1 MAAIS
6 NGFLYFKESAAP
18 SFFCS
23 CAVTDGGLLTISRFP
38 IVESEFHEYNTPAV
52 LSDHLSAKGALY
64 TKIDLSAKLL
74 NGRKQHL
81 HLF

>member
-1 MAAIS
+1 M
-6 NGFLYFKESAAP
+6 
-18 SFFCS
+18 
-23 CAVTDGGLLTISRFP
+23 TDGGLLTISRFP
-38 IVESEFHEYNTPAV
+38 IVDSEFLEYAQPAV

-64 TKIDLSAKLL
+64 TKIDLSEKLL